1 MTTPER
7 ARKIAAGL
15 KKAHPDAHCALN
27 HSNALELLV
36 ATVLSAQCTDERV
49 NKVTPAL
56 FRKCR
61 TAADY
66 GKIPLPELETLVHST
81 GFYKQK
87 AKSIQNLGREIETRF
102 KGKVPRRM
110 GDLITLPGVW
120 RKTANVILGNVYG
133 IPSIVVDTHVR
144 RLSNRMDLSREN
156 DPDKIESD
164 LMKLLPEKEWTA
176 FSHTMIFHGRRICKA
191 AKPDCLSC
199 PVKTLCPK
207 MTLSPR

>member
-1 MTTPER
+1 MIPPVR
-7 ARKIAAGL
+7 AKAIAAGL

-102 KGKVPRRM
+102 KGKVPRKM
-110 GDLITLPGVW
+110 ADLITLPGVW

-133 IPSIVVDTHVR
+133 VPGIVVDTHVR

-156 DPDKIESD
+156 DPDKIEAD
-164 LMKLLPEKEWTA
+164 LMKLLPEKEWTT

-191 AKPDCLSC
+191 SKPDCLAC
-199 PVKTLCPK
+199 PIRTLCPK
-207 MTLSPR
+207 KGLP